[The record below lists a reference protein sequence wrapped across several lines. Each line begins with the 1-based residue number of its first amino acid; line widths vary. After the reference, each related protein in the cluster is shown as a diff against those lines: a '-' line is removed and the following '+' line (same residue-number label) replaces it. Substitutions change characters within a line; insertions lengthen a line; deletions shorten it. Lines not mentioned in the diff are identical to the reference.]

1 MEIKIQEIP
10 SEGLLLSY
18 REDPAHWGLA
28 EKGLALKGEIDVLL
42 KVIKH
47 NELEVYIRGSLSAEL
62 ISECSRCLKEFS
74 EPVQSDFHV
83 DYVPLA
89 KVPSEQERMLL
100 KEDLDLQFY
109 AGDTI
114 DVREVIEGQL
124 FLVAPMRPL
133 CQPDCR
139 GLCPHC
145 GEDLNRVT
153 CSCATEPTDLRWAG
167 LKDLFRK
174 KDES

>member
-10 SEGLLLSY
+10 PEGLLLTFQ
-18 REDPAHWGLA
+18 EDPGPWGLA
-28 EKGLALKGEIDVLL
+28 EKGLTISGLIQVLL

-47 NELEVYIRGSLSAEL
+47 NENEVYIRGSLSADL
-62 ISECSRCLKEFS
+62 LSECSRCLKKFS

-83 DYVPLA
+83 EYVPLS
-89 KVPSEQERMLL
+89 KTPSEQERMLM

-109 AGDTI
+109 QGDAI
-114 DVREVIEGQL
+114 EVREVIEGQL

-153 CSCATEPTDLRWAG
+153 CSCPPEPTDLRWAD
-167 LKDLFRK
+167 LKDLFK
-174 KDES
+174 KGDR

>member
-10 SEGLLLSY
+10 PEGLLLSY
-18 REDPAHWGLA
+18 RQDPSQWGLA
-28 EKGLALKGEIDVLL
+28 EKGLTLNGQIDVLL

-47 NELEVYIRGSLSAEL
+47 NEKEVYIRGSLSAEL
-62 ISECSRCLKEFS
+62 LSECSRCLKNFS
-74 EPVQSDFHV
+74 DPVQSDFYV
-83 DYVPLA
+83 DYVPLS
-89 KVPSEQERMLL
+89 KIPSEQERKLL

-109 AGDTI
+109 EGDTI

-153 CSCATEPTDLRWAG
+153 CSCPTEPTDLRWAG
-167 LKDLFRK
+167 LKDLLKK

>member
-10 SEGLLLSY
+10 PEGLLLSY
-18 REDPAHWGLA
+18 PEDPAQWGLA
-28 EKGLALKGEIDVLL
+28 EKGLTLTGPIQVLL
-42 KVIKH
+42 KAVKH
-47 NELEVYIRGSLSAEL
+47 NEKEVYIRGSVSAEL
-62 ISECSRCLKEFS
+62 LSECSRCLKKFPDPIQS
-74 EPVQSDFHV
+74 EFHV
-83 DYVPLA
+83 DYVPLSN
-89 KVPSEQERMLL
+89 VPSEQERQLL

-109 AGDTI
+109 EGEVI

-133 CQPDCR
+133 CNPDCR

-153 CSCATEPTDLRWAG
+153 CSCPKESIDLRWAG
-167 LKDLFRK
+167 LKDLFK
-174 KDES
+174 KK

>member
-10 SEGLLLSY
+10 PEGLLLSY
-18 REDPAHWGLA
+18 PEDPANWGLA
-28 EKGLALKGEIDVLL
+28 EKGLTLSGMIQVLL

-47 NELEVYIRGSLSAEL
+47 NEKEVYIRGSLSAEL
-62 ISECSRCLKEFS
+62 FSECSRCLKKFPD
-74 EPVQSDFHV
+74 PVQSDFHV
-83 DYVPLA
+83 DYVPFSEIS
-89 KVPSEQERMLL
+89 SEQERQLL

-109 AGDTI
+109 EGDTI
-114 DVREVIEGQL
+114 EVKEVIEGQL
-124 FLVAPMRPL
+124 FLVVPMRPL

-153 CSCATEPTDLRWAG
+153 CSCPAEPMDLRWGG
-167 LKDLFRK
+167 LKDLFK
-174 KDES
+174 KNDK